1 MAGTLL
7 AGENITA
14 DLAGVPNWTSMTLL
28 NSWTNTGGANVT
40 AKFRKWKLLN
50 SVECIGCINAGTLTD
65 ATTIAALVDAPA
77 SQQFHPAVVE
87 ASTGAAQVKTPMFY
101 VDTSANLK
109 IQSIPSST
117 TTLTFHFWYSLDA

>member
-1 MAGTLL
+1 MPRTILSGDDL
-7 AGENITA
+7 TA
-14 DLAGVPNWTSMTLL
+14 DILGVPDWTSMTLL
-28 NSWTNTGGANVT
+28 NSWTNTGGANPT
-40 AKFRKWKLLN
+40 AKFRKWKQLN
-50 SVECIGCINAGTLTD
+50 SVECVGCINAGTLTD

-77 SQQFHPAVVE
+77 SQQFRVAIVE
-87 ASTGAAQVKTPMFY
+87 ASTGTAQVKTPMFY